1 MFGRAFSVC
10 KHLLLSLIVA
20 HALSGT
26 LYAAEVPAGLQ
37 EALRDKDPR
46 VRLQA
51 AQLLVQMGE
60 GKAAL
65 PAVEE
70 LLKSSDK
77 TIRLEAALLLK
88 QMGPARLAA
97 QLKDPDPSA
106 RLKAAQTLWRMGGA
120 EAKDGIPV

>member
-1 MFGRAFSVC
+1 MFGPAFPVY
-10 KHLLLSLIVA
+10 KQLLLSFIVV

-26 LYAAEVPAGLQ
+26 LSAAEIPAGLP
-37 EALRDKDPR
+37 EALRDKDPH

-51 AQLLVQMGE
+51 AQLLVHMGE

-70 LLKSSDK
+70 LLQSSDK
-77 TIRLEAALLLK
+77 TIRLEASLLLK
-88 QMGPARLAA
+88 QMRPARLAP

-106 RLKAAQTLWRMGGA
+106 RLKAAQTLWRRGSA
-120 EAKDGIPV
+120 EEQDG